1 MASRLLRALFWLSLI
16 VAFGC
21 MGAIITIV
29 YTTDAAETFEQ
40 VKTALSVP
48 AIIAMAC
55 AVIAGLSFELR
66 T

>member
-1 MASRLLRALFWLSLI
+1 MASRLLRAIFWLSLI

-21 MGAIITIV
+21 LGAIVTIV
-29 YTTDAAETFEQ
+29 YTTDTAEAFEG
-40 VKTALSVP
+40 VKSALSIP